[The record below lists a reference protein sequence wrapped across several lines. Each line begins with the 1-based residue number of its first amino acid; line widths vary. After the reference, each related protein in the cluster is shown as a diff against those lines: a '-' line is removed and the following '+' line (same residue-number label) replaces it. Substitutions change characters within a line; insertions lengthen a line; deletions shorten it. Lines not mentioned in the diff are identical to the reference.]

1 MATKTT
7 KSVSYYDAVKGDT
20 RFGFS
25 GKGST
30 SGGSKISSSQGAG
43 TYQSLQRIASG
54 TPNATDVKA
63 PSDIVARQATS
74 AASAPIPMD
83 NLGATQAIKMP
94 TPSIDT
100 TGATSLVAGADAASK
115 SLNDYIKEITPPE
128 TEASK
133 AQSDLLKQIN
143 TLLPDLANK
152 SKDQLKAEQ
161 DAGLPDARKKLA
173 AINSQLVNRV
183 AEYNKAIAET
193 ELAPGET
200 PLGLVM
206 GRQAVLRR
214 NEAADV
220 GLLQARAL
228 GLQGE
233 VEAAQEI
240 ANRAIDLKYD
250 TIKSTLDIKM
260 QQLQLIQPILD
271 KEERIYAR
279 ALERQYTDQREALAE
294 KKATAKANVALALEA
309 GLTTRYTN
317 KNGEFFHTAT
327 GETFR
332 TPEQFFAHAGVS
344 SFEEAYS
351 RGLIGDY
358 SPDMAANRSIVADL
372 ISKYPDAGITLQ
384 DTPQTAGAKLGRSRI
399 YGEQVRPPIG
409 GGGGGGGGT
418 KITGPNGEIIG
429 LTNQQIDNISPILGR
444 FKAEPAVQNFQTIA
458 EGYNFVSSLQSG
470 TANPVDD
477 QALIYALAKALD
489 PGSVVREGEYAT
501 AQRYAQSW
509 AQAYGKGVE
518 QAVAGTGFLSE
529 TARNNIK
536 STITSRYKAAEKT
549 YNNLYGEYRSQVEQF
564 GQLPAGTGNSLLT
577 NYAGAVSNPSLT
589 LVGPPAPTSSSVGST
604 TNTTTS
610 NNNQG
615 WWQKTT
621 NWLFGD

>member
-1 MATKTT
+1 MATKPRSI
-7 KSVSYYDAVKGDT
+7 KSTGTVEGDLAAA
-20 RFGFS
+20 RS
-25 GKGST
+25 LST
-30 SGGSKISSSQGAG
+30 GINFNQVNSSK
-43 TYQSLQRIASG
+43 TYSNLAQASASG
-54 TPNATDVKA
+54 TRTGSASSSLDNPVGRVAGAT
-63 PSDIVARQATS
+63 
-74 AASAPIPMD
+74 SAPIPMD

-94 TPSIDT
+94 TPNTDT
-100 TGATSLVAGADAASK
+100 SGATSLVAGADAASK
-115 SLNDYIKEITPPE
+115 SLSSYIKEITPPE

-133 AQSDLLKQIN
+133 TQSELMKQIN

-173 AINSQLVNRV
+173 AVNSQLVNKV

-214 NEAADV
+214 NEASEV

-271 KEERIYAR
+271 KEERIYAQ
-279 ALERQYTDQREALAE
+279 ALERQYNDQREALAE

-409 GGGGGGGGT
+409 RGDGGGGGT
-418 KITGPNGEIIG
+418 TITGPNGEVIG
-429 LTNQQIDNISPILGR
+429 LSNQQIDNISPVLGR

-458 EGYNFVSSLQSG
+458 EGYNFVSGLPNS
-470 TANPVDD
+470 TTNPADD

-518 QAVAGTGFLSE
+518 LAALGTGFLSE

-549 YNNLYGEYRSQVEQF
+549 YNNLYGEYRAQIEQL

-577 NYAGAVSNPSLT
+577 NYAGAVPNPSLT